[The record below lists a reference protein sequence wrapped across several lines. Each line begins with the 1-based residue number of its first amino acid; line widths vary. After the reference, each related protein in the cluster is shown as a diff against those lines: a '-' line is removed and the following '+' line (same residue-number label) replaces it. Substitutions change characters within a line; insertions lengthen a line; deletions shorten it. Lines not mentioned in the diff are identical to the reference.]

1 MKEISATDRF
11 YRNIREFNGPWQP
24 KGRLTVTSVNC
35 FGNTPL
41 HLAAMSDNL
50 EVVRELIACGADVN
64 ARADDSYTPLHLVSD
79 VAVAQELLAAGADPR
94 ITNDFGATPAV
105 TAHRTQNYAIT
116 DLLSGWQADPAKIP

>member
-11 YRNIREFNGPWQP
+11 YRNMRKFNGPWQP

-50 EVVRELIACGADVN
+50 EVVRELIVCGADVN
-64 ARADDSYTPLHLVSD
+64 ARADDAYTPLHLVSD
-79 VAVAQELLAAGADPR
+79 VSIARELLAAGADPR

-105 TAHRTQNYAIT
+105 TAYCTKKHEIA
-116 DLLSGWQADPAKIP
+116 DLLNGWQADPAKIP